1 MLNEIPRT
9 SGDVRRILLDA
20 MAAVK
25 NRDMTCTDAQAIASL
40 SKEITS
46 SMQVEINV
54 AKIGLLLKQEGVS
67 FQATRRMGKMIIDND
82 GDDMALDGTSK

>member
-25 NRDMTCTDAQAIASL
+25 NRDMTCADAQAIASL

-54 AKIGLLLKQEGVS
+54 AKATIMLKEEGMA
-67 FQATRRMGKMIIDND
+67 FQATRRMGKMIID
-82 GDDMALDGTSK
+82 DDSNMALDGTSSK